1 MSEPPLAQSLLQLA
15 SHRQDES
22 NLFREINAQH
32 STCEA
37 VRAGEEKAG
46 AQSKA
51 NDLAVPWTRVPR
63 FGITM
68 HGGVDCAPRHLRP

>member
-15 SHRQDES
+15 AQRQEQS

-37 VRAGEEKAG
+37 VRAGERRKG
-46 AQSKA
+46 AQRKTSLVA
-51 NDLAVPWTRVPR
+51 SWFMARFLASEWQ
-63 FGITM
+63 
-68 HGGVDCAPRHLRP
+68 